1 MRARPVPF
9 CFQSFRPAP
18 ETSPRVLVADEP
30 CRAFAIKF
38 RTAAWIKPSLR
49 GAPKTASDSSTSPT
63 SSFSILRTL
72 TVGIYLSVLLLPWLH
87 NLRRFANHHYAA
99 VRSGHRATNHQQV
112 VFGVDSGDRQ
122 SLHSDARVAHV
133 TRRSVS
139 FDDSRRIGRSTD
151 RARRADIHRSMRFR
165 AAIEVVT
172 LDRTRETT
180 TFRTPNHVD
189 HLAVRKLID
198 KNFVADVC
206 AVARVEQTKLLQ
218 DPGGRNAAAGLLEV
232 LAHRLRDVLQLQRS
246 LVNEPELHG
255 VVTVWTSSTFLLHD
269 DTWAGF
275 DHSHWRD

>member
-1 MRARPVPF
+1 MFKAKLLTTFVLCTFRVDSIRFSLSSESTISVFPAKPSLPSEATKSLVFGVASDQPSTKVTLPSRTRSESAERKAPCRIFFGMLYDQSRGCGPCTLPPPFQSGERSDAMRARPVPF

-87 NLRRFANHHYAA
+87 DLRRFANHHHAA

-112 VFGVDSGDRQ
+112 VFGIDSRDRQ
-122 SLHSDARVAHV
+122 SLHGDARVAHV

-151 RARRADIHRSMRFR
+151 RARRA
-165 AAIEVVT
+165 
-172 LDRTRETT
+172 
-180 TFRTPNHVD
+180 
-189 HLAVRKLID
+189 
-198 KNFVADVC
+198 
-206 AVARVEQTKLLQ
+206 
-218 DPGGRNAAAGLLEV
+218 
-232 LAHRLRDVLQLQRS
+232 
-246 LVNEPELHG
+246 
-255 VVTVWTSSTFLLHD
+255 
-269 DTWAGF
+269 
-275 DHSHWRD
+275 